1 MMKLMTQPGAGITAL
16 LEGLRQAQESI
27 EIVIFR
33 LDKKEIEAALQAAVA
48 RGVAVKALVAYTSG
62 NGERS
67 LRRLEMRLLESGVT
81 VNRTA
86 DNLLRYHNKMLIV
99 DRRTLY
105 LLTFNYTTID
115 IDYSRS
121 FGVITDEPDVVAE
134 AVKLFTADTTR
145 QPYTPGLDR
154 LLVSPLNARS
164 QLAAFL
170 SGAQKQLWIYDN
182 QLSDR
187 QMLKILQE
195 RAQAGVE
202 VRILGNLGK
211 MGGSLPIHKLTGL
224 RLHTRVILRDGEQ
237 AFLGSQSLRKAE
249 LDARREVGLIVSEP
263 TIVQQ
268 MYATFADDWAESE
281 RALIPG
287 ESRATNLAMVAKAA
301 KKAVKT
307 LVNDLPALVPLVQE
321 AAVGAV
327 AETIETVPAPNDV
340 EDLLKGAVKEAV
352 REAVQDVIKESVTE
366 VVQEMKASE

>member
-170 SGAQKQLWIYDN
+170 SGAQKQLWIYDKITGR
-182 QLSDR
+182 DR
-187 QMLKILQE
+187 QMPGILQE

-211 MGGSLPIHKLTGL
+211 MGGTFRQFISSPDYASC
-224 RLHTRVILRDGEQ
+224 TRASFCVMGT
-237 AFLGSQSLRKAE
+237 SLR
-249 LDARREVGLIVSEP
+249 RQS
-263 TIVQQ
+263 
-268 MYATFADDWAESE
+268 
-281 RALIPG
+281 
-287 ESRATNLAMVAKAA
+287 SRK
-301 KKAVKT
+301 
-307 LVNDLPALVPLVQE
+307 
-321 AAVGAV
+321 
-327 AETIETVPAPNDV
+327 
-340 EDLLKGAVKEAV
+340 
-352 REAVQDVIKESVTE
+352 S
-366 VVQEMKASE
+366 